1 MVVATAPV
9 VEKALRPSPQRKSK
23 VEESTSPLRKQGRNS
38 SKFNETA
45 NCELR
50 TANCVAAP
58 SPPRV
63 VDDAEVETQGHKETR
78 KQRETRKQG
87 NNNCVWYSCC
97 WWWKW
102 WEGRLAGQGRA
113 GRAEGSGQDS
123 RWWVGVQN
131 SRVTCLSRARGQT
144 VVLRT
149 KTVQQPTQPHLTSR
163 THARTHEQA
172 TNKQRT
178 NNNRQTTNE

>member
-63 VDDAEVETQGHKETR
+63 VDDAEVETQGHKQGHTR
-78 KQRETRKQG
+78 KPGNKRKQG
-87 NNNCVWYSCC
+87 NNNCVWYSCRC
-97 WWWKW
+97 CWKW
-102 WEGRLAGQGRA
+102 WEGRQAGQ